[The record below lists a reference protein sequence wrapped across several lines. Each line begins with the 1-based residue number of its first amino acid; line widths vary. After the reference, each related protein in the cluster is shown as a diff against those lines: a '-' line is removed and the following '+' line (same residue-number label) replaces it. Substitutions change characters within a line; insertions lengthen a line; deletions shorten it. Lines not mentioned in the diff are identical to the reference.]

1 MTKDAQIAAFEALGK
16 HPRLSDLV
24 ALAKPVIFAMADARR
39 AEWPKDG
46 DVRTRAEEAK
56 LGADD
61 AKTDHGDAIAVL
73 ERGPEDDAER
83 NLACALLAHV
93 LAESPP
99 KEREAEDRIAGDVLW
114 LATSTPFDAT
124 LLIDRA
130 LGDHASDLWDGIA
143 DRVRRID
150 AHKLS
155 AGLGRGE
162 ALVGC
167 AALALS
173 SSVAAEKH
181 AVSLSR
187 DLKDPALLRVVTPA
201 LAAKPTTETRLD
213 GEMAMAPRGPIATT
227 ALALSGVLFLLHAA
241 RIMAKLALA
250 YKNPARVTLSRE
262 SVRIESHI
270 ELLGRTLRQRNVV
283 IGREGLARAA
293 REVRYPRAAFYAGLL
308 ALAVG
313 SYLGVSTF
321 VDGARSASPSLLLTG
336 LLIVGAGI
344 ALDFML
350 GSIRPGAQAL
360 CRIVFVPKKG
370 PAICVGA
377 VDIERADLALAS
389 IVAPR

>member
-1 MTKDAQIAAFEALGK
+1 MTRDGQVAAFEALGK

-24 ALAKPVIFAMADARR
+24 ALAKPVIFAMAEARR

-46 DVRTRAEEAK
+46 EVRARADEAK
-56 LGADD
+56 LGAED
-61 AKTDHGDAIAVL
+61 AKTAYGDAIAIL

-83 NLACALLAHV
+83 SLACALFAHV
-93 LAESPP
+93 LAEAPP
-99 KEREAEDRIAGDVLW
+99 TEREEEDKIAGDVLW

-124 LLIDRA
+124 LLLDRA

-143 DRVRRID
+143 DRIRRVD
-150 AHKLS
+150 AHKPV

-167 AALALS
+167 AALLLSKSPDAEKLALS
-173 SSVAAEKH
+173 
-181 AVSLSR
+181 LSK
-187 DLKDPALLRVVTPA
+187 DLKDPALARVLTASV
-201 LAAKPTTETRLD
+201 AAKPSETRMD

-227 ALALSGVLFLLHAA
+227 ALALSGLLFLIHAA
-241 RIMAKLALA
+241 RIVAKLALA
-250 YKNPARVTLSRE
+250 YKSPARVTFSRE
-262 SVRIESHI
+262 SVRIESHV
-270 ELLGRTLRQRNVV
+270 ELLGRTLKKRNVV
-283 IGREGLARAA
+283 IGREGLVRAA

-313 SYLGVSTF
+313 SYVGVSTF

-336 LLIVGAGI
+336 LLIIAAGI
-344 ALDFML
+344 ALDFIL
-350 GSIRPGAQAL
+350 GSIRPGAAGN
-360 CRIVFVPKKG
+360 CRVVFVPRKG

>member
-1 MTKDAQIAAFEALGK
+1 MTKDGQVDAFEALGK

-24 ALAKPVIFAMADARR
+24 ALAKPVIAAMADARR
-39 AEWPKDG
+39 SEWPKDG
-46 DVRTRAEEAK
+46 DVRARAEEAK
-56 LGADD
+56 LDADD
-61 AKTDHGDAIAVL
+61 AKTDYGDAIAVL

-83 NLACALLAHV
+83 NLACALFAHV

-99 KEREAEDRIAGDVLW
+99 KEREEEDKVAGDILW

-124 LLIDRA
+124 RLLDRA
-130 LGDHASDLWDGIA
+130 LGDQASDLWDGIA

-150 AHKLS
+150 GHKPA

-162 ALVGC
+162 ALLGC

-173 SSVAAEKH
+173 KSSAAEKL
-181 AVSLSR
+181 ALSLSK
-187 DLKDPALLRVVTPA
+187 DLKDPALVRVVMPA
-201 LAAKPTTETRLD
+201 AASKPAETRID

-227 ALALSGVLFLLHAA
+227 ALALTGLLFVMHAA
-241 RIMAKLALA
+241 RILAKLALA
-250 YKNPARVTLSRE
+250 YKSPARVTLSRE

-270 ELLGRTLRQRNVV
+270 ELLGRTLKQRNVV
-283 IGREGLARAA
+283 IGREGLVRAA

-313 SYLGVSTF
+313 SYIGVSTF

-336 LLIVGAGI
+336 LLIVAAGI

-350 GSIRPGAQAL
+350 GSIRPGAQGM
-360 CRIVFVPKKG
+360 CRVVFVPRKG